1 MGVFSEYCENVSIKS
16 EIVKQTHYSKQIF
29 SQSRNM
35 KMV

>member
-16 EIVKQTHYSKQIF
+16 EIVKQTHYSKLF